1 MEGAKLEFEI
11 WMDHKNLQYFMT
23 SQKLNRQ
30 QMQWVLYLLRFN
42 FTLKH
47 VPEKS
52 MGKADGLSRRPDWQ
66 KEVDKDNKN

>member
-1 MEGAKLEFEI
+1 
-11 WMDHKNLQYFMT
+11 MT